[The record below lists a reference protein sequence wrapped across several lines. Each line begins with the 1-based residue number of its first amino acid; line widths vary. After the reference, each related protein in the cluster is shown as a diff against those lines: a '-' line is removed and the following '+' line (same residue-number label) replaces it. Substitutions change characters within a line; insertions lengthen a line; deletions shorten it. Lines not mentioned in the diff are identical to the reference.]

1 MAKSN
6 SFRVGKVRADLRGNV
21 WYLTYHE
28 DGRRIRR
35 RVSSDRKTAQQMA
48 AQVNAQIEVS
58 APTAFSFEAIGIDQL
73 QERWLKHHEH
83 VLRSSVH
90 TMRRYRTATQHII
103 NFVRCRAPRL
113 QTAQFTQR
121 HAEDFVRYLRTIEV
135 APNGHANT
143 AKRPLLDNGVR
154 YILATCRSMF
164 VFADKHRHLSPYAQN
179 PFSSIDLDRMP
190 TDDARP
196 IHLLTFEQERQFL
209 EQCDDWQF
217 PMFLLLMLTGMRP
230 GEATHLLLPDD
241 VDLKKRHLLIRNKP
255 QLGWQVKTR
264 NERQIPIVPDLVDVL
279 ARYIGHRKTGPLVT
293 RRLIQLCPNSGSVFS
308 GTKAM
313 ERAFVD
319 HTERL
324 RNADTDVSQRE
335 LQQRAAK
342 QVWREAGAIRTDR
355 IRSEFMRVTRSVGL
369 PEMTA
374 PKSLRHLF
382 ATELQ
387 DKNVDP
393 LIRSE
398 LMGHS
403 TNRDGGGLGMTGRY
417 THTRPETK
425 ARELERAMSGRAAI
439 LVAREWLKKQGSDS
453 DNDQIT

>member
-1 MAKSN
+1 MAKPN
-6 SFRVGKVRADLRGNV
+6 SFRVGKVRADLRGKV

-28 DGRRIRR
+28 DGQRIRC

-90 TMRRYRTATQHII
+90 TIRRYRTATHHLI
-103 NFVRCRAPRL
+103 NFVRSRAPRL
-113 QTAQFTQR
+113 KTAQFTQR
-121 HAEDFVRYLRTIEV
+121 HAENFVRYLRTIEV

-154 YILATCRSMF
+154 YILTTCRSMF
-164 VFADKHRHLSPYAQN
+164 VFAGKHRHLSPYSEN

-190 TDDARP
+190 TEDARP
-196 IHLLTFEQERQFL
+196 IHLLSFEQERQFL

-217 PMFLLLMLTGMRP
+217 PIFLLLMLTGMRP

-241 VDLKKRHLLIRNKP
+241 VDLQRRLLSIRNKP

-264 NERQIPIVPDLVDVL
+264 NERVIPIVSELADVL
-279 ARYIGHRKTGPLVT
+279 EYYIGHRVAGPLIT
-293 RRLIQLCPNSGSVFS
+293 RRSIQSNLASSPVFPDV
-308 GTKAM
+308 KAM
-313 ERAFVD
+313 ESALMDRSED
-319 HTERL
+319 LKNSTSEL
-324 RNADTDVSQRE
+324 SPRE
-335 LQQRAAK
+335 LQQKAARL
-342 QVWREAGAIRTDR
+342 VWREAGAIRTDR
-355 IRSEFMRVTRSVGL
+355 IRCEFMRLTRAMGL

-387 DKNVDP
+387 DKSVDP

-425 ARELERAMSGRAAI
+425 ARELERALSGRAAI
-439 LVAREWLKKQGSDS
+439 PVAREWLTRRQKQ
-453 DNDQIT
+453 